1 MSEQNYA
8 NHRRF
13 DPLYHVILATL
24 YAAFFVS
31 AARGLWKG
39 VGVPPLST
47 FILASGLLIHWI
59 KTRGYALKVQDRVI
73 RLEER
78 LRMAT
83 LLPEDLRPRIQE
95 LSPSQY
101 VGLRFASDGE
111 LAELVRQ
118 TLAEHLDGEA
128 IKKRI
133 KTWRPDT
140 DRV

>member
-1 MSEQNYA
+1 MAEQTYA

-13 DPLYHVILATL
+13 DLLYHVVLAPL
-24 YAAFFVS
+24 YVFFFGAAL
-31 AARGLWKG
+31 RGLWKG
-39 VGVPPLST
+39 VGIPPLAT
-47 FILASGLLIHWI
+47 FLMALGLLIHWL

-95 LSPSQY
+95 LSPSQC
-101 VGLRFASDGE
+101 VGLRFVSDGE
-111 LAELVRQ
+111 LADLVRQ
-118 TLAEHLDGEA
+118 ALTEKLDGEA

-133 KTWRPDT
+133 QTWRPDH